1 MFPSPLAAVTAEALA
16 RLGAELGLAA
26 VGAAPVG
33 PYEETE
39 RLIRERKA
47 RGLFDTMGFTTT
59 RPEVSCHPE
68 TLLQGARS
76 VVAAA
81 LSCYT
86 PGPEPQPGEGRLPRY
101 AWSDRYGELR
111 AKLEALGERLGGSW
125 RVLVD
130 DNAHVDREAA
140 VRAGLGFYGK
150 STMLIAPG
158 AGTWIVLG
166 TLVTTVE
173 IEPGEPVRP
182 GCGSCTL
189 CIDACPTGALDVPGT
204 LDAGLCL
211 SWLSQRRAPIP
222 VELREAL
229 GDVVYGCDICQDVC
243 PWNRGPERRR
253 AGEAL
258 PATAEPVVSLVDWL
272 RTDPTELRARYPRLY
287 VQRNDPGVLRR
298 NAVVALGNSGGAEH
312 LAVLD
317 AIAAGDRLAAG
328 DVTEH
333 AVWAAAR
340 LRERLAADLR
350 AARPTS
356 P

>member
-1 MFPSPLAAVTAEALA
+1 MTVTVSAETLA

-68 TLLQGARS
+68 ALLQGARA

-81 LSCYT
+81 LSYYA
-86 PGPEPQPGEGRLPRY
+86 PGPEPEPGEGCLPRY
-101 AWSDRYGELR
+101 AWSDRYVELR

-140 VRAGLGFYGK
+140 VRAGIGFYGK

-158 AGTWIVLG
+158 LGTWIVLG
-166 TLVTTVE
+166 ALVTTVE

-189 CIDACPTGALDVPGT
+189 CIDACPTGALDDPGT
-204 LDAGLCL
+204 LDAALCL
-211 SWLSQRRAPIP
+211 SWLTQRRAPIP
-222 VELREAL
+222 AEHRAAL

-258 PATAEPVVSLVDWL
+258 PAGAEPVVSLVEWL
-272 RTDPTELRARYPRLY
+272 RADPAELRARYPRLY

-298 NAVVALGNSGGAEH
+298 NAAVALGNSGGPQH
-312 LAVLD
+312 LSLLD
-317 AIAAGDRLAAG
+317 AIAAGTG
-328 DVTEH
+328 DADGPVAEH
-333 AVWAAAR
+333 AAWAAAR
-340 LRERLAADLR
+340 LRERLAGGAG
-350 AARPTS
+350 
-356 P
+356 